1 MSNSIAS
8 AANVTVGKPAIT
20 GAVFQA
26 PAGSTLPT
34 STAAALDAAFTE
46 LGYVSDDGVTNSNT
60 PSSTEIKAWGGAVV
74 AVPQSE
80 KKDTFKLKLIET
92 MNVDVLAAVFGTAN
106 VSGSLAAGSA
116 LSVNASEV
124 PAASW
129 VIDMILRDNTAKR
142 IVIPSGKI
150 SEIGDVVYKD
160 DEVAGYEI
168 TITCLPD
175 SSGNTHYEYM
185 KAASGSGT

>member
-20 GAVFQA
+20 GAVFHA

-46 LGYVSDDGVTNSNT
+46 LGYVSDDGVVNSNT

-116 LSVNASEV
+116 LSVNATEV

-168 TITCLPD
+168 TIACLPD